1 MTIPSVAPGDTAHP
15 HVAVVVVCWNNGSI
29 IADCLQS
36 VAAQRYPADHLHT
49 YVVDNGSADASQTVV
64 ADTMPSATLIELGWN
79 SGFAIANNIGIRRA
93 RGDHSLGYVVLLNSD
108 ATLSR
113 DWVSA
118 MVGFA
123 GGRPRG
129 ACFQSLTVDGLQ
141 PDRVDSRHLVVNR
154 SLQASQ
160 DSFGQPVGGGHRT
173 QRVFGVNAA
182 AAMYSAAFLD
192 AQPFDDVLDERMGM
206 YLEDVDLSARA
217 LVMGW
222 ENWTVAGPVARH
234 LGSASTKQRTSGF
247 ALRQTMRNQPILWLT
262 NFPIR
267 MVLTALP
274 KILRHDRG
282 ALNHLRAAGQRDVI
296 PQMLRG
302 RLEGLLLIPYA
313 IRRRRV
319 LRPHI
324 RVPPEGLDVFMS
336 TGTLNL

>member
-1 MTIPSVAPGDTAHP
+1 MTPAPPGTDPP

-29 IADCLQS
+29 ITDCLQS
-36 VAAQRYPADHLHT
+36 VVAQRYPADRLHT
-49 YVVDNGSADASQTVV
+49 YVVDNGSTDGSQAIVV
-64 ADTMPSATLIELGWN
+64 ETMPNATLIELGWN
-79 SGFAIANNIGIRRA
+79 SGFAIANNVGIRRA
-93 RGDHSLGYVVLLNSD
+93 RDNQRVSYVVLLNSD

-118 MVGFA
+118 MVSFA
-123 GGRPRG
+123 HSRPRG
-129 ACFQSLTVDGLQ
+129 ACFQSLTVDGLH
-141 PDRVDSRHLVVNR
+141 PDRVDSRHLVVDQ

-160 DSFGQPVGGGHRT
+160 NSYGQPVGAGHRT

-192 AQPFDDVLDERMGM
+192 AQPFADVLDEKMWM

-262 NFPIR
+262 NFPLR
-267 MVLTALP
+267 MVLCALP
-274 KILRHDRG
+274 KVLRHDRG
-282 ALNHLRAAGQRDVI
+282 ALNHLRATGQRDVI

-313 IRRRRV
+313 LARRRA
-319 LRPHI
+319 LRPHV
-324 RVPPEGLDVFMS
+324 RVPAEGLQVFMS
-336 TGTLNL
+336 TGTLQL